1 MRYEFFI
8 GLRYLISNKNSTSV
22 TFIRFLS
29 AVGIAIGV
37 MALIVVIA
45 VMAGFSSELKD
56 KIIGANAHIII
67 ESEYG
72 LSDIDNLRKKVESV
86 EQVISTSPYIK
97 GQVVAKTQR
106 QLSSVV
112 LRGIDFKTEARVTSI
127 KEYLSAGV
135 FPDNSDQIVIGSQLA
150 QILKVDIGDSLKIV
164 SPINGVIYEFQ
175 VCGLF
180 TSGMYEQD
188 ATMAFINLKKASE
201 VFKTADKVNGLGVR
215 IDNIYQADKIKKNLE
230 QTLGPG
236 YWVLSW
242 IDLNKNLLSAL
253 KLEKTVMF
261 IILSLIV
268 LVACFNICSSLI
280 MIVKD
285 KTRDIGVLKS
295 LGVNRLGI
303 MTIFTLDGFLI
314 GLIGTTV
321 GGALGFLLTYLLKN
335 YEIVKLASDTYY
347 FDRLPVKVELWDSA
361 IIIAA
366 ALVISFIRSEE
377 HTSELQSHSFI
388 SYAVFCLKK
397 KKI

>member
-8 GLRYLISNKNSTSV
+8 GLRYLISKKKSTFV
-22 TFIRFLS
+22 TFISFLS

-72 LSDIDNLRKKVESV
+72 LSDIDNLRKKVEAV
-86 EQVISTSPYIK
+86 EHVVSTSPYIK
-97 GQVVAKTQR
+97 GQVMAGTQR
-106 QLSSVV
+106 QMQPVI
-112 LRGIDFKTEARVTSI
+112 LRGIDYETEARVTSI
-127 KEYLSAGV
+127 REYLSDGV
-135 FPDNSDQIVIGSQLA
+135 FPDNSDQIVVGSQLA
-150 QILKVDIGDSLKIV
+150 KILRVDIGDSLKVV
-164 SPINGVIYEFQ
+164 SPIDGAIYEFQ

-180 TSGMYEQD
+180 TSGMYD
-188 ATMAFINLKKASE
+188 YDVSMAFIKLDKAAE
-201 VFKTADKVNGLGVR
+201 VFRTADKVNGLGVR
-215 IDNIYQADKIKKNLE
+215 VDNIYQADKIKKDLE
-230 QTLGPG
+230 KVLGQG
-236 YWVLSW
+236 YWVRSW
-242 IDLNKNLLSAL
+242 IDVNQNFLSVL

-261 IILSLIV
+261 LILSLII

-295 LGVNRLGI
+295 LGANRLGI

-314 GLIGTTV
+314 GLIGTAI
-321 GGALGFLLTYLLKN
+321 GGVLGFLLIYVLKTYNCFKIPG
-335 YEIVKLASDTYY
+335 EFY
-347 FDRLPVKVELWDSA
+347 FIDRLPVKVELWDSA

-366 ALVISFIRSEE
+366 ALVISFLATLYPAWKASRLE
-377 HTSELQSHSFI
+377 
-388 SYAVFCLKK
+388 AVKALRYE
-397 KKI
+397 

>member
-1 MRYEFFI
+1 MNISRMFLGLNKGSSVNIKQKNMPYELFI
-8 GLRYLISNKNSTSV
+8 GLRYLISKKKSTFV
-22 TFIRFLS
+22 TFISFLS
-29 AVGIAIGV
+29 TVGIAIGV

-97 GQVVAKTQR
+97 GQVVARTQR

-112 LRGIDFKTEARVTSI
+112 LRGIDFETEARVTSI

-164 SPINGVIYEFQ
+164 SPINGAIYEFQ

-188 ATMAFINLKKASE
+188 ATMAFINLKKASQI
-201 VFKTADKVNGLGVR
+201 FRTADRVNGLGVR
-215 IDNIYQADKIKKNLE
+215 INNIYQADKIKKNLE
-230 QTLGPG
+230 QTLGQG

-295 LGVNRLGI
+295 LGVNRL
-303 MTIFTLDGFLI
+303 
-314 GLIGTTV
+314 
-321 GGALGFLLTYLLKN
+321 
-335 YEIVKLASDTYY
+335 
-347 FDRLPVKVELWDSA
+347 
-361 IIIAA
+361 
-366 ALVISFIRSEE
+366 
-377 HTSELQSHSFI
+377 
-388 SYAVFCLKK
+388 
-397 KKI
+397 

>member
-1 MRYEFFI
+1 MRYELFI
-8 GLRYLISNKNSTSV
+8 GLRYLVSKKKSTFV
-22 TFIRFLS
+22 TFISFLS

-45 VMAGFSSELKD
+45 VMAGFSSTLKD
-56 KIIGANAHIII
+56 KIIGANAHIVI

-72 LSDIDNLRKKVESV
+72 LSDIDNLQKKVAKV
-86 EQVISTSPYIK
+86 EQVVATSPYIK
-97 GQVVAKTQR
+97 GQVIARTQR

-112 LRGIDFKTEARVTSI
+112 LRGIDCEAEARVTSI

-135 FPDNSDQIVIGSQLA
+135 FPENPNQIVVGSQLA
-150 QILKVDIGDSLKIV
+150 KILRVNIGDSLKIV
-164 SPINGVIYEFQ
+164 SPIDGAIYEFQ

-180 TSGMYEQD
+180 TSGMYEHD

-215 IDNIYQADKIKKNLE
+215 INNIYQADKIKKNLE
-230 QTLGPG
+230 KILGPG

-242 IDLNKNLLSAL
+242 IDLNKPFLAVL

-261 IILSLIV
+261 IILSLII

-321 GGALGFLLTYLLKN
+321 GGGLGFLVTYLLKT
-335 YEIVKLASDTYY
+335 YEIIKLPAEFYY
-347 FDRLPVKVELWDSA
+347 LDRLPVQVEFWDSA

-366 ALVISFIRSEE
+366 ALVISFLATLYPAWKASRLE
-377 HTSELQSHSFI
+377 
-388 SYAVFCLKK
+388 AVEALRYE
-397 KKI
+397 